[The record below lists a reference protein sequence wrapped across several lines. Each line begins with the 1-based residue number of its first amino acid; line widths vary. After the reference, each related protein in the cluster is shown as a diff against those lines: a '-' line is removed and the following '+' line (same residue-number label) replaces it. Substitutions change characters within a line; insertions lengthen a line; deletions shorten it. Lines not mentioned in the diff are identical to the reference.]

1 MRILTLSILLVFF
14 MASAVGQVAVNVRS
28 LTVSSDGIAA
38 LNNFMVTQVNDIQ
51 TGLTDA
57 LDAVSTSVRVDDGS
71 VMVGTDIIKIGGEAM
86 QITAKTGRNLT
97 VTRGVLGTTAAS
109 HTANSP
115 VQILKYKTYALL
127 FQAHITN
134 MVSHIMDTY
143 GYPTKAT
150 QDAVIATAKAAKDAA
165 VAGAVQ

>member
-1 MRILTLSILLVFF
+1 MRILTLSLLLALL
-14 MASAVGQVAVNVRS
+14 MASAMGQTAVNVKS
-28 LTVSSDGIAA
+28 LTVSADGVAA
-38 LNNFMVTQVNDIQ
+38 LNNFMVTQVNDLQ
-51 TGLTDA
+51 TGLTNSID
-57 LDAVSTSVRVDDGS
+57 DVTISVRVDDGS
-71 VMVGTDIIKIGGEAM
+71 VMTGTDIIKIGGEAM
-86 QITAKTGRNLT
+86 RITAKTGRNLT

-134 MVSHIMDTY
+134 MVSQIMDTY

>member
-1 MRILTLSILLVFF
+1 MRIGILSILLVLVTAF
-14 MASAVGQVAVNVRS
+14 ATAQVAVNVKS
-28 LTVSSDGIAA
+28 LTVSADGIAA
-38 LNNFMVTQVNDIQ
+38 LNHFMVTQVNDIQ

-57 LDAVSTSVRVDDGS
+57 LDAVSTSVRVDDGA

-97 VTRGVLGTTAAS
+97 VTRAALGTTAATHS
-109 HTANSP
+109 AHDP
-115 VQILKYKTYALL
+115 VQVLKYKTYALL
-127 FQAHITN
+127 FQAHIIN
-134 MVSHIMDTY
+134 MVSQIMDTY